1 MDKIYVGKIT
11 STHGIKGEVK
21 IKSNFQYKNK
31 VFRVGN
37 HLLIDD
43 KEYIIKSYRVH
54 KGLDMV
60 TLNEYNDINQILFL
74 LKKNV
79 YVDYSKLELSD
90 NEILDSDLINYK
102 VLTNDGK
109 EGIIKEIFFASEK
122 NKIMRVFI
130 DKEYLIPFN
139 SPMVKEISK
148 KQSSVLIELID
159 GM

>member
-1 MDKIYVGKIT
+1 MEKVYIGKIT

-21 IKSNFQYKNK
+21 IKSNFQYKDK
-31 VFRVGN
+31 VFKIGN
-37 HLLIDD
+37 TLLIDD
-43 KEYIIKSYRVH
+43 NEYVIKSYRVH

-60 TLNEYNDINQILFL
+60 TLNDYNDINQILFL
-74 LKKNV
+74 MKKNV
-79 YVDYSKLELSD
+79 YFDYSKLELSD
-90 NEILDSDLINYK
+90 NEVLDSDLIKYR

-139 SPMVKEISK
+139 SPMIKDISK
-148 KQSSVLIELID
+148 KENYVLIELID

>member
-1 MDKIYVGKIT
+1 MEKVYIGKIV

-21 IKSNFQYKNK
+21 IKSNFQYKDK

-37 HLLIDD
+37 VLLIDD
-43 KEYIIKSYRVH
+43 NEYIIKSYRVH

-60 TLNEYNDINQILFL
+60 TLNDYDNINQILFL
-74 LKKNV
+74 MKKNV
-79 YVDYSKLELSD
+79 YFDYSQLELS
-90 NEILDSDLINYK
+90 ESEVLDSDLINYR
-102 VLTNDGK
+102 VLTKDGK

-122 NKIMRVFI
+122 NKIMRILI

-139 SPMVKEISK
+139 GPMIKEISK
-148 KQSSVLIELID
+148 KDKYVLIELID

>member
-1 MDKIYVGKIT
+1 MDKVYIGKIV

-21 IKSNFQYKNK
+21 IKSSFQYKDK
-31 VFRVGN
+31 VFKVGN
-37 HLLIDD
+37 YLLIDD
-43 KEYIIKSYRVH
+43 KEYVIRSYRVH
-54 KGLDMV
+54 KGFDMV
-60 TLNEYNDINQILFL
+60 TLNDYNGINQILFL
-74 LKKNV
+74 MKKNV
-79 YVDYSKLELSD
+79 YFDYSRLNLSD
-90 NEILDSDLINYK
+90 NEVLDSDLINYK

-139 SPMVKEISK
+139 SPMIKEVSK
-148 KQSSVLIELID
+148 KENYVLIELID